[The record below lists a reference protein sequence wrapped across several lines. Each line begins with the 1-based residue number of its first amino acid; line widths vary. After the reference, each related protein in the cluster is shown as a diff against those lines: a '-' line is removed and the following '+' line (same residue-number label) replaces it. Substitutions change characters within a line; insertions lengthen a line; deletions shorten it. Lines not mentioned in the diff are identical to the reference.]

1 MSFSA
6 TEKQKF
12 FSFRFQFSVCFYYLC
27 DGMSDKK
34 LIFLTNDDSYR
45 SKGFAAA
52 IEVARKFGRVIAI
65 APDAPQSG
73 MSQAITIYNPLYLRK
88 VRDEENVTVYSLNGT
103 PVDCVKMAFDHLFR
117 NEKVDLV
124 ISGINHGSNAA
135 VNVLYSG
142 TMGAAIEAAFYNI
155 PSIGLSLTDHDLD
168 ADFEGAVE
176 YGTRI
181 VKSVLESENL
191 PRPLCLN
198 VNIPDIPCN
207 EIKGI
212 RLSRQ
217 TRGYWREEFYQ
228 RTDPHGREYFWL
240 TGAFS
245 NAEPNAEDTDEWALA
260 NGYVSVVPVQ
270 VDLTAYSQME
280 LLKRIL

>member
-1 MSFSA
+1 MNK
-6 TEKQKF
+6 E
-12 FSFRFQFSVCFYYLC
+12 RV
-27 DGMSDKK
+27 
-34 LIFLTNDDSYR
+34 IFLTNDDSYR

-52 IEVARKFGRVIAI
+52 IEIARKFGRVIAI

-88 VRDEENVTVYSLNGT
+88 VREEEGVLVYSLNGT
-103 PVDCVKMAFDHLFR
+103 PVDCVKMAFDHFFR
-117 NEKVDLV
+117 DEKVDLV

-142 TMGAAIEAAFYNI
+142 TMGAAIEAAFYGI
-155 PSIGLSLTDHDLD
+155 PSIGLSLTDHNLD

-176 YGTRI
+176 YGSKI
-181 VKSVLESENL
+181 VESVLNGDI
-191 PRPLCLN
+191 PTPLCLN
-198 VNIPDIPCN
+198 VNVPNIPCS

-217 TRGYWREEFYQ
+217 TRGYWREEFYK
-228 RTDPHGREYFWL
+228 RTDPHGRDYFWL

-245 NAEPNAEDTDEWALA
+245 NAEPDAEESDEWALA
-260 NGYVSVVPVQ
+260 NGYVAVVPIQ
-270 VDLTAYSQME
+270 VDLTAYKQME
-280 LLKRIL
+280 QLKRIL

>member
-1 MSFSA
+1 MNK
-6 TEKQKF
+6 E
-12 FSFRFQFSVCFYYLC
+12 RV
-27 DGMSDKK
+27 
-34 LIFLTNDDSYR
+34 IFLTNDDSYR

-52 IEVARKFGRVIAI
+52 IEIARKFGRVIAI

-88 VRDEENVTVYSLNGT
+88 VREEEGVLVYSLNGT
-103 PVDCVKMAFDHLFR
+103 PVDCVKMAFDHFFR
-117 NEKVDLV
+117 DEKVDLV

-142 TMGAAIEAAFYNI
+142 TMGAAIEAAFYDI
-155 PSIGLSLTDHDLD
+155 PSIGLSLTDHNLD

-176 YGTRI
+176 YGSKI
-181 VKSVLESENL
+181 VESVLNGDI
-191 PRPLCLN
+191 PTPLCLN
-198 VNIPDIPCN
+198 VNVPNIPCS

-217 TRGYWREEFYQ
+217 TRGYWREEFYK
-228 RTDPHGREYFWL
+228 RTDPHGRDYFWL

-245 NAEPNAEDTDEWALA
+245 NAEPEAEESDEWALA
-260 NGYVSVVPVQ
+260 NGYVAVVPIQ
-270 VDLTAYSQME
+270 VDLTAYKQME
-280 LLKRIL
+280 QLKKIL

>member
-1 MSFSA
+1 MNK
-6 TEKQKF
+6 E
-12 FSFRFQFSVCFYYLC
+12 
-27 DGMSDKK
+27 K

-52 IEVARKFGRVIAI
+52 IEIARRFGRVIAI
-65 APDAPQSG
+65 APDTSQSG

-88 VRDEENVTVYSLNGT
+88 VREEEGVLVYSLNGT
-103 PVDCVKMAFDHLFR
+103 PVDCVKMAFDHLFQD
-117 NEKVDLV
+117 EKVDLV

-155 PSIGLSLTDHDLD
+155 PSVGLSLTDHDLD

-176 YGTRI
+176 YGAKI
-181 VKSVLESENL
+181 VESVLNGDM

-198 VNIPDIPCN
+198 VNVPNIPCA

-217 TRGYWREEFYQ
+217 TRGYWREEFFK
-228 RTDPHGREYFWL
+228 RTDPHGRDYFWL

-245 NAEPNAEDTDEWALA
+245 NAEPESEDTDEWALA

-270 VDLTAYSQME
+270 VDLTAYAQME
-280 LLKRIL
+280 QLKKHF

>member
-1 MSFSA
+1 MNK
-6 TEKQKF
+6 E
-12 FSFRFQFSVCFYYLC
+12 RV
-27 DGMSDKK
+27 
-34 LIFLTNDDSYR
+34 IFLTNDDSYR

-52 IEVARKFGRVIAI
+52 IEIARKFGRVIAI

-88 VRDEENVTVYSLNGT
+88 VREEEGVLVYSLNGT
-103 PVDCVKMAFDHLFR
+103 PVDCVKMAFDHFFR
-117 NEKVDLV
+117 DEKVDLV

-155 PSIGLSLTDHDLD
+155 PSVGLSLTDHNLD

-176 YGTRI
+176 YGSKI
-181 VKSVLESENL
+181 VESVLNGDI
-191 PRPLCLN
+191 PTPLCLN
-198 VNIPDIPCN
+198 VNVPNIPCS

-217 TRGYWREEFYQ
+217 TRGYWREEFYK
-228 RTDPHGREYFWL
+228 RTDPHGRDYFWL

-245 NAEPNAEDTDEWALA
+245 NAEPDAEESDEWALA
-260 NGYVSVVPVQ
+260 NGYVAVVPIQ
-270 VDLTAYSQME
+270 VDLTAYKQME
-280 LLKRIL
+280 QLKKIL

>member
-1 MSFSA
+1 MSK
-6 TEKQKF
+6 E
-12 FSFRFQFSVCFYYLC
+12 
-27 DGMSDKK
+27 K

-52 IEVARKFGRVIAI
+52 IEIARQFGRVIAI

-73 MSQAITIYNPLYLRK
+73 MSQAITINNPLRLRK
-88 VRDEENVTVYSLNGT
+88 VREEEGVLVYSLDGT
-103 PVDCVKMAFDHLFR
+103 PVDCVKMAFDHLFAE
-117 NEKVDLV
+117 EKVDLV

-155 PSIGLSLTDHDLD
+155 PSVGLSLTDHDLD
-168 ADFEGAVE
+168 ADFEGAVK
-176 YGTRI
+176 YGTQI
-181 VKSVLESENL
+181 VEMVLTNELS
-191 PRPLCLN
+191 RPLCLN
-198 VNIPDIPCN
+198 VNVPNIPCS

-217 TRGYWREEFYQ
+217 TRGYWREEFFK
-228 RTDPHGREYFWL
+228 RTDPHGRDYFWL
-240 TGAFS
+240 TGAFA
-245 NAEPNAEDTDEWALA
+245 NAEPNATDTDEWALA

-270 VDLTAYSQME
+270 VDMTAYSQME
-280 LLKRIL
+280 QLKSVL

>member
-1 MSFSA
+1 MKR
-6 TEKQKF
+6 E
-12 FSFRFQFSVCFYYLC
+12 RV
-27 DGMSDKK
+27 
-34 LIFLTNDDSYR
+34 IFLTNDDSYR
-45 SKGFAAA
+45 SKGFATA
-52 IEVARKFGRVIAI
+52 IEIARQFGRVIAI
-65 APDAPQSG
+65 APEAPQSG

-88 VRDEENVTVYSLNGT
+88 VREEEGVLVYSLNGT
-103 PVDCVKMAFDHLFR
+103 PVDCVKMAFDHLFAE
-117 NEKVDLV
+117 EKVDLV

-168 ADFEGAVE
+168 ADFEGAVK
-176 YGTRI
+176 YGTQI
-181 VKSVLESENL
+181 VESVLNNEL

-198 VNIPDIPCN
+198 VNVPNIPCG

-217 TRGYWREEFYQ
+217 TRGYWREEFYK
-228 RTDPHGREYFWL
+228 RVDPHNREYFWL

-260 NGYVSVVPVQ
+260 NGYVAVVPVQ
-270 VDLTAYSQME
+270 VDMTAYKQIE
-280 LLKRIL
+280 QLKNIL

>member
-1 MSFSA
+1 MNK
-6 TEKQKF
+6 E
-12 FSFRFQFSVCFYYLC
+12 R
-27 DGMSDKK
+27 

-52 IEVARKFGRVIAI
+52 IEIARQFGRVIAI

-88 VRDEENVTVYSLNGT
+88 VREEEGVLVYSLNGT

-117 NEKVDLV
+117 DEKVDLV

-168 ADFEGAVE
+168 ADFEGAMKYGSKIVE
-176 YGTRI
+176 
-181 VKSVLESENL
+181 SVLNGDM
-191 PRPLCLN
+191 PCPLCLN
-198 VNIPDIPCN
+198 VNVPKLPCS
-207 EIKGI
+207 ELKGI
-212 RLSRQ
+212 RLCRQ
-217 TRGYWREEFYQ
+217 TKGYWREEFYK
-228 RTDPHGREYFWL
+228 RTDPHGRDYFWL

-245 NAEPNAEDTDEWALA
+245 NAEPESEDTDEWALA

-270 VDLTAYSQME
+270 VDLTAYAQME
-280 LLKRIL
+280 QLKKHF

>member
-1 MSFSA
+1 MNK
-6 TEKQKF
+6 E
-12 FSFRFQFSVCFYYLC
+12 
-27 DGMSDKK
+27 K

-52 IEVARKFGRVIAI
+52 IEIARQFGRVIAI

-88 VRDEENVTVYSLNGT
+88 VREEEDVLVYSLNGT
-103 PVDCVKMAFDHLFR
+103 PVDCVKMAFDHLFKD
-117 NEKVDLV
+117 EKVDLV

-168 ADFEGAVE
+168 ADFEGAMLYGSKIVE
-176 YGTRI
+176 
-181 VKSVLESENL
+181 SVLSSNDITM
-191 PRPLCLN
+191 PLCLN
-198 VNIPDIPCN
+198 VNVPNIPCS

-217 TRGYWREEFYQ
+217 TRGYWREEFYK
-228 RTDPHGREYFWL
+228 RTDPHGRDYFWL

-245 NAEPNAEDTDEWALA
+245 NAEPEAEDTDEWALA
-260 NGYVSVVPVQ
+260 NGYVSVVPIQ
-270 VDLTAYSQME
+270 VDLTAYKQME
-280 LLKRIL
+280 QLKKIL